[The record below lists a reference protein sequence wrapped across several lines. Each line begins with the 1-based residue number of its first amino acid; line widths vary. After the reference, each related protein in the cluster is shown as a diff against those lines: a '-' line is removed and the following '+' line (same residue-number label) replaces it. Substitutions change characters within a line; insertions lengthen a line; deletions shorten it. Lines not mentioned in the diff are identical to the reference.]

1 MGDSLPINPAQLVGV
16 DPDPLGDV
24 KRIEPGLAT
33 KSGCHIFQSMQEHV
47 VERGLVPALTDGF
60 GQQPAPGLAHDI
72 LRRGRPATL
81 VRGYREGKLDYPPVV
96 ERMPS
101 LKARE
106 RAFAFIQFGEA
117 NQDTK

>member
-16 DPDPLGDV
+16 DPAPLGDV

-33 KSGCHIFQSMQEHV
+33 KSGCHIFQSKQDHV
-47 VERGLVPALTDGF
+47 VEPGLASALADGF

-72 LRRGRPATL
+72 LCRAGPATL
-81 VRGYREGKLDYPPVV
+81 VLGYSEGKLDYPPVV

-106 RAFAFIQFGEA
+106 RAFAFIPFG
-117 NQDTK
+117 D